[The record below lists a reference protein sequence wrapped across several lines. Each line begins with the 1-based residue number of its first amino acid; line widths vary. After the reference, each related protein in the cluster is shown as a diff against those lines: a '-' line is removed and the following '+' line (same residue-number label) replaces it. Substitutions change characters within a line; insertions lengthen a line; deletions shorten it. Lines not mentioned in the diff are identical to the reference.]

1 MAFLRRWKGRKHL
14 GILADR
20 NQYKWPCWGPCN
32 FSRRHRTEIILV
44 LLNCNHIALYKSVSS
59 LSVEF
64 LISESFKV
72 KEGHL
77 FKISPFQKWH
87 FPWSYEVE
95 TGLIRKSAS
104 RKPSMQ
110 VFSLIQLSAD
120 FIEFFE
126 IFSGFNFLVFK
137 ELPARESTEGG

>member
-1 MAFLRRWKGRKHL
+1 M
-14 GILADR
+14 
-20 NQYKWPCWGPCN
+20 
-32 FSRRHRTEIILV
+32 ILV
-44 LLNCNHIALYKSVSS
+44 LLNCNHIALFKSVLS

-126 IFSGFNFLVFK
+126 IFSGFIPTEISQNSYVEILITFQGAYMAHQSTQNLILYRLVQVS
-137 ELPARESTEGG
+137 LQSDLIWRR